1 VFTVSRRDVT
11 MAGKLEDVRDEAK
24 EFMGRVERKA
34 ASAGKSV
41 SDAAVNVRGRVEEM
55 AGDVDLAA
63 ARRAVRRETRAHPF
77 RALLVA
83 TVIGLVLGRLL
94 AGKRN

>member
-1 VFTVSRRDVT
+1 

-41 SDAAVNVRGRVEEM
+41 SDAAVNVRDRVEEM
-55 AGDVDLAA
+55 AGDVDLDA
-63 ARRAVRRETRAHPF
+63 ARGAIRRQTRTHPF
-77 RALLVA
+77 RSLLIA
-83 TVIGLVLGRLL
+83 GAIGLVLGRLL
-94 AGKRN
+94 AGKRD